1 MRCEALLAVVRGRDR
16 SVSRARAWELRTAID
31 LARLWAK
38 RGRPKDVRQLLQPI
52 LEQFTEGKDT
62 ADLQTAARL
71 LAELSQD
78 Q

>member
-16 SVSRARAWELRTAID
+16 GVSRARAWELRTAID